1 MPKPILVVNYHAE
14 NLPTEAVVQNIKQL
28 RRVLEQSGAT
38 EEYYAF
44 VLPVS
49 GDSNIQV
56 FYDKDFDETSYEEL
70 KQIIQDKLDTL
81 NLQR

>member
-14 NLPTEAVVQNIKQL
+14 NLPTEAVVRNIKQL
-28 RRVLEQSGAT
+28 REVLENSGAT

-49 GDSNIQV
+49 GDSSIQV
-56 FYDKDFDETSYEEL
+56 FYEKDFEEISYEEL
-70 KQIIQDKLDTL
+70 RQMIQDKLDQL
-81 NLQR
+81 NP